1 MNQLARSLGL
11 RDAMVIGLAS
21 MIGAGVFSAFA
32 PAAAAAGAW
41 LLVGLALAVVV
52 AICNATSTAQLSRQF
67 PTSGGSYHFGR
78 EMLGPWPGF
87 VAGWGFVIGKT
98 ASAAAMALTLA
109 AYLVPN
115 PIWQRVIALVA
126 LALVVLL
133 NLVGIT
139 RTARAAAVIVAL
151 VLVGLAVSIV
161 VAWATAPAILPA
173 APAPVEP
180 SILGVLQSAGLLF
193 FAFAGY
199 ARIATLGEEVRDPE
213 HTIPRAILV
222 TLGLVAVLYFV
233 VAGTLLARLGADRLA
248 ASSAPVA
255 EAVSGAG
262 TGMTVVVAVTAALA
276 CLGALLAGVAG
287 ITRTGLAMAR
297 NRDLP
302 PVLAAIAPKHQVPA
316 LLTLV
321 VGVAVA
327 VLVIIGGIR
336 QVIGFSSVG
345 VLTYYLVA
353 NLSAFAQRGAAR
365 MFPRWLQVLGAVLCA
380 LLVLTLPLVSVIGGL
395 SVLAVGVILRLLLRR
410 DAAPSA
416 SA

>member
-255 EAVSGAG
+255 EDRKS
-262 TGMTVVVAVTAALA
+262 VV
-276 CLGALLAGVAG
+276 
-287 ITRTGLAMAR
+287 
-297 NRDLP
+297 
-302 PVLAAIAPKHQVPA
+302 
-316 LLTLV
+316 
-321 VGVAVA
+321 
-327 VLVIIGGIR
+327 
-336 QVIGFSSVG
+336 
-345 VLTYYLVA
+345 
-353 NLSAFAQRGAAR
+353 
-365 MFPRWLQVLGAVLCA
+365 
-380 LLVLTLPLVSVIGGL
+380 
-395 SVLAVGVILRLLLRR
+395 
-410 DAAPSA
+410 
-416 SA
+416 